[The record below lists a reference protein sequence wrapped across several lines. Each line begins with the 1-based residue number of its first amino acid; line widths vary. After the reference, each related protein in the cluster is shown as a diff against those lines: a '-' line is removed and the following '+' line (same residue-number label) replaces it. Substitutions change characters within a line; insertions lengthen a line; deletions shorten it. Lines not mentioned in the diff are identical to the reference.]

1 MHLFI
6 GSYKNVT
13 HCAACSFA
21 FDDKELPCS
30 FHEVILILPY
40 LI

>member
-6 GSYKNVT
+6 SSYKNVT
-13 HCAACSFA
+13 HCAACSSA
-21 FDDKELPCS
+21 FDDTVLPCS
-30 FHEVILILPY
+30 FHEGILILPY